1 MSSLPL
7 AARFAGAKAVLWDV
21 DGTLADSTTLGFTS
35 TNAVLL
41 EAGLPAIDL
50 AQYKRGTRFPT
61 PERMAW
67 HATGAPSDPVGARLG
82 ARFDEHYVR
91 LVDTRTAGF
100 YPGIADLLRAL
111 HDRKGGAQAVLS
123 NACGAYARRV
133 VDVNGARAFFKA
145 TLGADDDAIAAPKPS
160 PEGLIAI
167 AKANGWEPETCVYVG
182 DSPSDGAA
190 ARAAGMMA
198 LGCAWGA
205 HEGDELRRGGEFDRV
220 VATVAELRQTLLDD
234 TCDDDV

>member
-1 MSSLPL
+1 
-7 AARFAGAKAVLWDV
+7 
-21 DGTLADSTTLGFTS
+21 
-35 TNAVLL
+35 
-41 EAGLPAIDL
+41 
-50 AQYKRGTRFPT
+50 
-61 PERMAW
+61 
-67 HATGAPSDPVGARLG
+67 
-82 ARFDEHYVR
+82 
-91 LVDTRTAGF
+91 
-100 YPGIADLLRAL
+100 
-111 HDRKGGAQAVLS
+111 VLS

-145 TLGADDDAIAAPKPS
+145 ALGADDAPAEPKPS
-160 PEGLIAI
+160 PLGLIAI
-167 AKANGWEPETCVYVG
+167 AKANGWDPETCVYVG

-234 TCDDDV
+234 DTCDDDV